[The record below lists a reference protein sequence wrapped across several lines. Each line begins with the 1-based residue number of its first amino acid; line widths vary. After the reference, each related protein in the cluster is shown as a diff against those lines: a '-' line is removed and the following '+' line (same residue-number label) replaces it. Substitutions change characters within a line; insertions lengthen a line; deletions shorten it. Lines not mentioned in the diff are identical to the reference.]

1 MSATRHD
8 TVWLGRGGQ
17 GAFTAARLLGV
28 AAARF
33 AGREALAFPAFGPE
47 RRGAPVFA
55 YTRIGPGA
63 ARERGTPRRA
73 DVLVVLDASLL
84 EQVATPFV
92 DAGTLLIVDGGAATA
107 AHHRAQH
114 AGRIV
119 GVDAMGI
126 AREALGSAHTNTAL
140 LGFLVGFTGLLPPD
154 AVEAGILAEF
164 GDSPRAHKNLNAFQR
179 ALQRATV
186 SA

>member
-1 MSATRHD
+1 MNAARHE

-55 YTRIGPGA
+55 YTRIGSGA

-73 DVLVVLDASLL
+73 DVLVVLDATLL
-84 EQVATPFV
+84 DQVSTPFV
-92 DAGTLLIVDGGAATA
+92 HADTLLIVDGGEAAA
-107 AHHRAQH
+107 ERHRARYP
-114 AGRIV
+114 GRVI
-119 GVDAMGI
+119 GVDAMGV
-126 AREALGSAHTNTAL
+126 ARETLGSAHTNTAL
-140 LGFLVGFTGLLPPD
+140 LGYLVGFTSLLPAD
-154 AVEAGILAEF
+154 AIEAGIVTEF
-164 GDSPRAHKNLNAFQR
+164 GDSPRARKNLDAFKL

-186 SA
+186 PA